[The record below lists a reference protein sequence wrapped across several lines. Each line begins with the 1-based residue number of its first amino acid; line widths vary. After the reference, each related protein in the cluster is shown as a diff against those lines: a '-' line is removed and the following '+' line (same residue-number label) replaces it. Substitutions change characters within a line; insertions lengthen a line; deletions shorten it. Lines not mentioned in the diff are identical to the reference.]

1 MEWCRRRRGRHGLG
15 TTGSG
20 IGVGD
25 AIFMMTAPPVTLR
38 LTGAMLIGGDKPPRR
53 DASQI
58 GRRTTVRRPL
68 GTEHH
73 TTSCQSVAAWRDSP
87 SGILTVSRAERL
99 LQL

>member
-1 MEWCRRRRGRHGLG
+1 MGWCRRRRGRHGLG

-38 LTGAMLIGGDKPPRR
+38 LTGAMRIGGDNPPGR
-53 DASQI
+53 DASPI
-58 GRRTTVRRPL
+58 ASRATVPRPL

-73 TTSCQSVAAWRDSP
+73 TTPCQSVAA
-87 SGILTVSRAERL
+87 
-99 LQL
+99 